1 MTKTLNTPPGGYLL
15 FKNDVWVNPDRL
27 AITTQSR
34 KFARFETRGWR
45 TPARARC
52 HFGVEDVIRIPGWRQ
67 MPDKRSP
74 RRNYFARGIR
84 PSPGAPSN
92 STMRGVV
99 KSKLKAINQLNQ
111 SRHWTNNGSQI

>member
-52 HFGVEDVIRIPGWRQ
+52 HFGAEEVIRIPGWRQ
-67 MPDKRSP
+67 MPDADAAVPAATILHAEFVRVQELP
-74 RRNYFARGIR
+74 PIR
-84 PSPGAPSN
+84 PCAVS
-92 STMRGVV
+92 
-99 KSKLKAINQLNQ
+99 LN
-111 SRHWTNNGSQI
+111 RN